1 MEVTNKI
8 VIITGAGSG
17 IGKATAIHFA
27 KYGATVVVSDINL
40 ESAQKVVDEITTNKG
55 KALAVKANVAKFED
69 VENLINTTVEKFGS
83 LDVIVNNAGIGPNL
97 LKTHESLLKDWDRV
111 IAVNQTGV
119 FYCMKVALQQFLKQG
134 YGNIVNIASL
144 AGLKASPNTISYSAS
159 KFAVVGM
166 TKSAAMEYATKN
178 IRVNAVCPG
187 YTESALL
194 DQLLN
199 AKPEMDAILKSMI
212 PMKRFGKTSEI
223 AEAVVWLASDSTR
236 FITGQTITLDG
247 GTSL

>member
-40 ESAQKVVDEITTNKG
+40 ESAQKVADEIATNKG
-55 KALAVKANVAKFED
+55 KAFAVKANVAKFED
-69 VENLINTTVEKFGS
+69 VENLINATVEKFGS

-111 IAVNQTGV
+111 ISVNQTGV

-134 YGNIVNIASL
+134 HGNIVNIASL
-144 AGLKASPNTISYSAS
+144 AGLKASPSNISYSAS

>member
-1 MEVTNKI
+1 MEVKNKVVI
-8 VIITGAGSG
+8 VTGAGSG

-27 KYGATVVVSDINL
+27 KHGATVVVSDINS
-40 ESAQKVVDEITTNKG
+40 ESAQKVVDEIVTNDG
-55 KALAVKANVAKFED
+55 KALPIKANVAKFEE
-69 VENLINTTVEKFGS
+69 VEHLIDKTVAEFGK

-97 LKTHESLLKDWDRV
+97 LRTHESSLKDWDRV

-119 FYCMKVALQQFLKQG
+119 YYCMKVALTQFLIQG

-144 AGLKASPNTISYSAS
+144 AGLKASPNNISYSAS

-194 DQLLN
+194 TQLIN
-199 AKPEMDAILKSMI
+199 AKPEMDSILKSVI
-212 PMKRFGKTSEI
+212 PMKRYGKADEI
-223 AEAVVWLASDSTR
+223 ADAVVWLASDNTK

>member
-40 ESAQKVVDEITTNKG
+40 ESAQKVVDEIATNKG
-55 KALAVKANVAKFED
+55 KAFAIKANVAKFED

-144 AGLKASPNTISYSAS
+144 AGLKASPSNISYSAS

-199 AKPEMDAILKSMI
+199 AKPEMDAVLKSVI
-212 PMKRFGKTSEI
+212 PMKRYGKTSEI
-223 AEAVVWLASDSTR
+223 AEAVVWLGSDSTK